1 MKMTNWLEQLNPQQ
15 KKAATHISGPLFV
28 VAGAGTGKTRTLTT
42 RIAYLIEELG
52 VAPDSILAVTF
63 TNKAARE
70 MKERIVEMAGP
81 YATNTWIYTF
91 HAFGVKVLR
100 RDIEH
105 LKMGYTV
112 NFNIIDEDD
121 AKAMVRKIIKD
132 LNLDTKSYKANAIRH
147 KISLFKHLNIDYFDD
162 ANERLVLEKYTH
174 ELITN
179 NLLDFD
185 DLQILTYK
193 LFDEH
198 QHILEYYQNKFNFI
212 LVDEFQDTDH
222 LQYKM
227 MKLLAGKQKNLFVV
241 GDPDQSIY
249 AFRGAN
255 YDNAKF
261 FLNDF
266 KNEDGSKAEIVLDLN
281 YRSTKE
287 ILKFANKLITSNKN
301 RPFSK
306 SLETDLGNGLKPFI
320 WSAQSDLNEAQMI
333 ANEIETLIKDGG
345 YKYSDIAILYRNNA
359 LSRSFED
366 VFMKYN
372 IPYVLYGGI
381 SFYQRKEIKDILA
394 YIRLVVDPNLD
405 FYLMRIINTPRRAIG
420 PTTLNKLQS
429 YAKEHNMSMFDAIDS
444 FDISGKTKQSLLE
457 FKTLILEMKF
467 DFQNFTELGKVV
479 DYVAYKTGYN
489 QMLETDKDEY
499 SEERIEYIKELKN
512 PFVQAEAYYEGTFLE
527 KLMQLLDQIALY
539 SDLDR
544 NKVSDAVVLSTFHQV
559 KGLEFKVVF
568 MTVMEEQIFPS
579 SQSFMD
585 LNELEEERRIAYV
598 GVTRAKERL
607 YLTRSEKRLLY
618 GALIYPRPSR
628 FLKEM
633 MPEQEVFTKKGNYTP
648 QQSTS
653 SNYLKPGDSVT
664 HQVFG
669 KGIVVSVDKDI
680 ATIAFSMPHGI
691 KQLLESHPSI
701 KKN

>member
-1 MKMTNWLEQLNPQQ
+1 MMINTWLDKLNPKQ
-15 KKAATHISGPLFV
+15 KLAATHASGPLFV

-42 RIAYLIEELG
+42 RIAYLIEHLG

-63 TNKAARE
+63 TNKAAKE
-70 MKERIVEMAGP
+70 MKERITQMAGP
-81 YATNTWIYTF
+81 YAMQTWVYTF
-91 HAFGVKVLR
+91 HAFAVQVLR

-105 LKMGYTV
+105 LNMGYTTK
-112 NFNIIDEDD
+112 FNIIDEDD

-147 KISLFKHLNIDYFDD
+147 KISAFKHLNIDYFDN
-162 ANERLVLEKYTH
+162 ANERLVLDRYT
-174 ELITN
+174 EALITN

-193 LFDEH
+193 LFDTY
-198 QHILEYYQNKFNFI
+198 QTVLEYYQNKFNYI

-227 MKLLAGKQKNLFVV
+227 MKLLAGKHRNLFVV

-255 YDNAKF
+255 YDNAKY

-266 KNEDGSKAEIVLDLN
+266 KNEDGSKPEIVLDLN
-281 YRSTKE
+281 YRSTKQ
-287 ILKFANKLITSNKN
+287 ILKFANKLITHNIN
-301 RPFSK
+301 RPFTK
-306 SLETDLGNGLKPFI
+306 SLETDLGDGFKPFI

-333 ANEIETLIKDGG
+333 ANEIQTLITDTNF
-345 YKYSDIAILYRNNA
+345 KYSDIAILYRNNA
-359 LSRSFED
+359 LSRNFED

-381 SFYQRKEIKDILA
+381 SFYQRREIKDILA
-394 YIRLVVDPNLD
+394 YIRLVIDPNLD

-420 PTTLNKLQS
+420 PTTLNKLQAH
-429 YAKEHNMSMFDAIDS
+429 AKALNCSMFDAIDTL
-444 FDISGKTKQSLLE
+444 DVTGKTKQSLTD
-457 FKTLILEMKF
+457 FKVLIEAMKQDF
-467 DFQNFTELGKVV
+467 DNFTELGKVV
-479 DYVAYKTGYN
+479 DYVANKSGYLT
-489 QMLETDKDEY
+489 MLDTDKDEY
-499 SEERIEYIKELKN
+499 AEERIEYIKELKN
-512 PFVQAEAYYEGTFLE
+512 PFVQAENYYEGSFKE

-544 NKVSDAVVLSTFHQV
+544 NTTKDAVVLSTFHQV

-585 LNELEEERRIAYV
+585 MNELEEERRIAYV

-618 GALIYPRPSR
+618 GALIYPRASR

-633 MPEQEVFTKKGNYTP
+633 MPDQEVFTRKQTASPKMGG
-648 QQSTS
+648 Q

-669 KGIVVSVDKDI
+669 KGVVVSVDRDI

-701 KKN
+701 KKV